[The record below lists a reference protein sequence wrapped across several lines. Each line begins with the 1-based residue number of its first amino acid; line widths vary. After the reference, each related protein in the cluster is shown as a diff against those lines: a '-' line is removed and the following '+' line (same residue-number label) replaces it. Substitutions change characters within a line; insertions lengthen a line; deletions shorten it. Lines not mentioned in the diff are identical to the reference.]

1 MDVDSAVTASQE
13 RRFSTRSWGPPAS
26 ESSRYGKKGAG
37 WTGER
42 ELGSWL
48 TMMPKQRP
56 RRLSWL
62 NPIALIRARNDF
74 VARIA
79 DPVPE
84 LRRAWMAGVA
94 PEKLSLD
101 LGYDEFSFLLMG
113 DTGEGDFSQWALLPS
128 LLSHA
133 TDASFLV
140 ICSDV
145 LYPLGDVNEYD
156 AKFFTPYHDLAL
168 PIYAL
173 PGNHDWYDSLAAFMF
188 YFGGR
193 DDPPPD
199 LPIDPGPGSLMRRL
213 RVGSRLLLRRVLWR
227 DPSEAGD
234 LNRVK
239 ELRSSRNK
247 DRQRP
252 PLPQPGPYFVL
263 DTKHLRIV
271 CIDTGILGTLDEDQ
285 GRWLLD
291 VSRGNKPKILLT
303 GKPLIVNGHTSPCAI
318 DGAPGGFRT
327 VLDLVRAPAFNYRL
341 TLGGDTHNYQHYIDH
356 LDGGELHHVVSG
368 GGGAFMHA
376 THTIPRIRRN
386 TAAEAEPSARI
397 FFGAEDPEDE
407 FKCYPLR
414 RDSMAAYSRVLQ
426 SKLDKVTFR
435 RGRDK
440 PPLINLTLTDDE
452 AGLYLKEEFDIDS
465 AGNRPIQPVRLDRRV
480 RALGWFLY
488 RLGGQKTF
496 HRVFSPFLDWD
507 KPPFYKNFI
516 RFDVR
521 AGGAT
526 VRCFG
531 VIGWKEAEANPP
543 QEDVIELAW

>member
-1 MDVDSAVTASQE
+1 MMAE
-13 RRFSTRSWGPPAS
+13 PP
-26 ESSRYGKKGAG
+26 
-37 WTGER
+37 
-42 ELGSWL
+42 
-48 TMMPKQRP
+48 P

-62 NPIALIRARNDF
+62 NPIALIHARNDF

-84 LRRAWMAGVA
+84 LRRRWMADVA
-94 PEKLSLD
+94 PENLTLD
-101 LGYDEFSFLLMG
+101 LGYDEFSFLVMG
-113 DTGEGDFSQWALLPS
+113 DTGEGDFSQWALVPP

-133 TDASFLV
+133 ADASFLM

-145 LYPLGDVNEYD
+145 LYPVGDVNEYD
-156 AKFFTPYHDLAL
+156 AKFFKPYKELAL

-188 YFGGR
+188 YFCGR
-193 DDPPPD
+193 DDRPPD
-199 LPIDPGPGSLMRRL
+199 LPIDPGPGSLTNRL
-213 RVGSRLLLRRVLWR
+213 RRGSRLVLRRVLWR

-234 LNRVK
+234 LSSVK
-239 ELRSSRNK
+239 ELRSSRNN

-252 PLPQPGPYFVL
+252 RLPQPGPYFVL
-263 DTKHLRIV
+263 DTKHLRVV
-271 CIDTGILGTLDEDQ
+271 CIDTGILGTLDEQQ

-303 GKPLIVNGHTSPCAI
+303 GKPLIVNGHTNPCVI
-318 DGAPGGFRT
+318 DGASDGFRT
-327 VLDLVRAPAFNYRL
+327 VLDLVRAPEFKYRL

-356 LDGGELHHVVSG
+356 LEGIELHHVVSG

-386 TAAEAEPSARI
+386 TAAGVEPSARI
-397 FFGAEDPEDE
+397 FFGAKDPEDE

-426 SKLDKVTFR
+426 RKLDRLTAPL
-435 RGRDK
+435 GCHK
-440 PPLINLTLTDDE
+440 PRINLTLTDDE
-452 AGLYLKEEFDIDS
+452 AGSYLNENFEINS
-465 AGNRPIQPVRLDRRV
+465 LGNRPIQPVPLDRRV

-488 RLGGQKTF
+488 RLGGQKIF

-507 KPPFYKNFI
+507 TPPFYKSFV
-516 RFDVR
+516 RFDIR
-521 AGGAT
+521 ANGAT

-531 VIGWKEAEANPP
+531 VTGWKEAEVNPP
-543 QEDVIELAW
+543 QEDVIDLAW